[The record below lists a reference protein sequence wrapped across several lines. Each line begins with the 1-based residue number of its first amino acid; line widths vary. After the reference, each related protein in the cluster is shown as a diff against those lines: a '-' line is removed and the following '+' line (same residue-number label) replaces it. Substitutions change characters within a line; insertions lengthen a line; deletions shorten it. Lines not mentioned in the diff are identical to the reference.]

1 MSVNRVLLT
10 GHLTRDAEL
19 AQTSG
24 GTTVMRF
31 TVAVN
36 DRRKNR
42 ATGEWEDVPNFVD
55 CSLFGNRA
63 SAIHRHMAKGTKV
76 AVEGRLHYSS
86 WEDRDTGKR
95 RSKLDVTVDE
105 IEFMSRKDDGG
116 ASGVDAVTSAYPG
129 AEVNAYDGDDI
140 PF

>member
-19 AQTSG
+19 AETSG

-31 TVAVN
+31 GIAVN
-36 DRRKNR
+36 ERRKSR
-42 ATGEWEDVPNFVD
+42 TGEWEDVPNFID
-55 CSLFGNRA
+55 CNLFGNRA
-63 SAIHRHMAKGTKV
+63 SAICRYMVKGTKV
-76 AVEGRLHYSS
+76 AVEGHLHYSS
-86 WEDRDTGKR
+86 WEDRETGKR

-116 ASGVDAVTSAYPG
+116 ASGVDAVTQAYPSADVSAYSD
-129 AEVNAYDGDDI
+129 EDV